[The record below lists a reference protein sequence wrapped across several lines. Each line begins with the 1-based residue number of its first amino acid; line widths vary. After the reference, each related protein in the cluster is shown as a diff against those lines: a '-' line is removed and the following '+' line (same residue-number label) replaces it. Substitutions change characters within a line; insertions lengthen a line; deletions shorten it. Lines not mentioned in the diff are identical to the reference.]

1 MSAGKPATSGYGREW
16 PLFGGFAGVTVPAG
30 HRARTRA
37 LRRALRF
44 SGINRVVSDTWVLT
58 ANSMTG
64 ATGSFPS
71 GRTGHRLFELGFT
84 GHHPKADVRLAAG
97 GRLPWIMTLLS
108 S

>member
-1 MSAGKPATSGYGREW
+1 
-16 PLFGGFAGVTVPAG
+16 
-30 HRARTRA
+30 
-37 LRRALRF
+37 
-44 SGINRVVSDTWVLT
+44 
-58 ANSMTG
+58 MTG